1 MALECVREDIRSYL
15 ATLVEKA
22 RLFGLAV
29 YIDPHQDVWSRFSG
43 GDGAPG
49 WTFEKVGLDVRAFQE
64 TGAALVHQTYA
75 GDKSAF
81 PRMCWPTNLHKLACA
96 TMFTLFWAGNAFAPN
111 FEIDGQSAQDYLQGH
126 YTRAMVKVAEAVF
139 HLPNVLGFGTMNEPL
154 PGYIGIRALDKLSG
168 PLKNDLMPTP
178 FEGMALGSGFEV
190 KVGRYAIDSLKCLAL
205 GMPLSTELT
214 NSGKRS
220 AWLPGRECV
229 WRQHGVWDVNS
240 LTGLPRLLEPNYFAK
255 KDFGLD
261 FYVPFT
267 KAFAR
272 DIRTAGHADWLIFVE
287 MPPADLGLC
296 PFPIFDTE
304 HLGGGVVHA
313 PHWYDQLT
321 LFLGKF
327 VKWASF
333 DVQKGSP
340 HFGAGSVSRLRSRQL
355 RELLHQAGTH
365 VGGAPTMIGEVG
377 IPFDMHEREAY
388 GGLVNNC
395 VVCYA
400 ADHTPEWGDGWNRED
415 LSLYSETAARE
426 VPLESDPHGVHLG
439 GRALAAFVRP
449 YVQAVAGTL
458 VGTPVY
464 DAATRTYELVFR
476 HDPTITE
483 PTLVYVPT
491 AVQYRDGYEVYI
503 SDGEYDLE
511 MQPAK
516 AGGFVTVRYKH
527 DPRKQIHTLTVAP
540 KGGLGKGRA
549 PTGIFAGMAGA
560 LFSGA
565 AKPVPYSAPRSSPP
579 PPFRGS
585 PWNPRKA
592 IRNPTSQTAPEGDSR
607 CTLVHA
613 RIRTPRGTRSEHEEW
628 GPSEALVLPEVGG
641 RGAVTGSGGAVSGM
655 GSGGAVSGMGS
666 GGAVSGMGSGGA
678 VTGNA
683 CDCHSGGAV
692 TGNAW
697 GIVPASGGAEPG
709 AVSGAELL
717 LTDGPPSGQL
727 RRLESSSEMQE
738 DSSHPGQPGEP
749 SNPAEAHAGSR
760 AYESGQSHAPADD
773 PHNSGETYA
782 TRALNLLLQRNS
794 TVPVLDSAVLMA
806 ANQTDPPAAVPEQA
820 AGLLRVQAATG
831 PYAGP
836 YRRRPSSRVPP
847 TPPVSP
853 LAARGALARPKNSWD
868 DHPPTVPRTP
878 PPRSPVRG
886 RTYF

>member
-1 MALECVREDIRSYL
+1 V
-15 ATLVEKA
+15 T
-22 RLFGLAV
+22 
-29 YIDPHQDVWSRFSG
+29 
-43 GDGAPG
+43 
-49 WTFEKVGLDVRAFQE
+49 
-64 TGAALVHQTYA
+64 
-75 GDKSAF
+75 
-81 PRMCWPTNLHKLACA
+81 
-96 TMFTLFWAGNAFAPN
+96 
-111 FEIDGQSAQDYLQGH
+111 
-126 YTRAMVKVAEAVF
+126 
-139 HLPNVLGFGTMNEPL
+139 PL
-154 PGYIGIRALDKLSG
+154 LIVGYIGIRALDKLSG

-395 VVCYA
+395 VVPTMVNCEAALCATIDALEASHLSYALWCYA

-549 PTGIFAGMAGA
+549 PTGIFAGLVAA
-560 LFSGA
+560 FTKAFS
-565 AKPVPYSAPRSSPP
+565 
-579 PPFRGS
+579 
-585 PWNPRKA
+585 KA
-592 IRNPTSQTAPEGDSR
+592 TSY
-607 CTLVHA
+607 
-613 RIRTPRGTRSEHEEW
+613 RSEWQTLEKL
-628 GPSEALVLPEVGG
+628 ALENKIAREKRKGGVGR
-641 RGAVTGSGGAVSGM
+641 RGVADGSGYIAEKAAAGGSDRATERLVVDGSESESFAEKASNTPDGSSGVFVSPFKTRL
-655 GSGGAVSGMGS
+655 STA
-666 GGAVSGMGSGGA
+666 
-678 VTGNA
+678 
-683 CDCHSGGAV
+683 D
-692 TGNAW
+692 
-697 GIVPASGGAEPG
+697 
-709 AVSGAELL
+709 LL